1 MNCPNK
7 IIFFDIDGTVW
18 DWSEVI
24 PDSTCIAVRELIAGG
39 HLPVICSGRAKSHL
53 LSKSLTDMGFRDM
66 VAACGG
72 YVEADGV
79 ILYDN
84 HLDDRQIQKVIE
96 LSEECRL
103 PIVLE
108 GPEYHWISEK
118 GFEKDDFVDRMYKNM
133 GDRAVCGLKYSKG
146 MVVNKVAGDILN
158 CSDYYKFKSLLED
171 DFDFIEHGLALNVDQ
186 NPGLEDNAIQGV
198 YEIVPKGTHK
208 AFGIEK
214 YCEYRGINPKDTIA
228 VGDSANDIEM
238 LETVG
243 YGIAMGNATGHIRD
257 IADYITD
264 DIHNDGLY
272 NAMKYLK
279 LI

>member
-1 MNCPNK
+1 MNDSTK

-24 PDSTCIAVRELIAGG
+24 PDSTRTAIKELVKQG
-39 HLPVICSGRAKSHL
+39 HIPVICSGRARSHL
-53 LSKSLTDMGFRDM
+53 LYNDLIDMGFKDM

-72 YVEADGV
+72 YVRADEKV
-79 ILYDN
+79 LYDN
-84 HLDDRQIQKVIE
+84 HIE
-96 LSEECRL
+96 EPLIKKIIDLSIECRM

-118 GFEKDDFVDRMYKNM
+118 GFEKDDFVDRMYQNM
-133 GDRAVCGLKYSKG
+133 GNRAIKGLRFENG
-146 MVVNKVAGDILN
+146 MLVNKIAGDILN
-158 CSDYYKFKSLLED
+158 CSDYDKFKTGLKD
-171 DFDFIEHGLALNVDQ
+171 DFDFIEHGLALNVNQ
-186 NPGLEDNAIQGV
+186 NPGLEDNEIRGV

-208 AFGIEK
+208 AFGIRK
-214 YCEYRGINPKDTIA
+214 YCEYRSVNPKDTIA
-228 VGDSANDIEM
+228 IGDSANDIEM

-243 YGIAMGNATGHIRD
+243 YGVAMGNAVGKIRD
-257 IADYITD
+257 IANYITD
-264 DIHNDGLY
+264 DIHEDGLY